1 MLKKDVKEVG
11 GSEPDLGFMRGYLVD
26 RGAFENSYWMT
37 DESRF
42 PSTIEV
48 IVNGVSV
55 TTITTENDWADSRGV
70 LSWHRQ
76 PNHRKLDEA
85 GSFGEQKVIF
95 VPSRLL
101 PEIAA
106 NGKMT
111 LTLKVIGKGGLAL
124 YGRNTGRYAH
134 GLLIKAN

>member
-1 MLKKDVKEVG
+1 
-11 GSEPDLGFMRGYLVD
+11 
-26 RGAFENSYWMT
+26 MT

-48 IVNGVSV
+48 IINGETV

-85 GSFGEQKVIF
+85 GSFGEQKKIA

-101 PEIAA
+101 PAIAKD
-106 NGKMT
+106 GKLT
-111 LTLKVIGKGGLAL
+111 LTLKVIGNGGLAL

-134 GLLIKAN
+134 GLMIKVN